1 MHNIVHYA
9 LSLSLSPALTRS
21 IMYFP
26 CIKHFKLIYFWLG
39 QARLK
44 DAQQMGKPQWFPSGT
59 YPAFHFL
66 HTISPLPTLNSN
78 HPALS
83 SIHSLTYPFF
93 INIDSINPNICL
105 RAHFFSPPHHLI
117 IRPEVGFS

>member
-21 IMYFP
+21 IMYIP

-44 DAQQMGKPQWFPSGT
+44 DAQQMGKPQWFPPGT
-59 YPAFHFL
+59 NPPFHFL
-66 HTISPLPTLNSN
+66 HTVSPLPILNSN
-78 HPALS
+78 HPTS
-83 SIHSLTYPFF
+83 
-93 INIDSINPNICL
+93 
-105 RAHFFSPPHHLI
+105 
-117 IRPEVGFS
+117 